1 MLTLQLEE
9 PFSPDAIVL
18 IPNRYSDLFEF
29 QTSYLS
35 CIFKFSDLDLEL
47 LGKKKKKKKEV
58 NLEVLENE
66 SDEEKVKSKKPFN
79 DCIIFVDLKSTLA
92 LVSNESH
99 QKSV

>member
-1 MLTLQLEE
+1 M
-9 PFSPDAIVL
+9 
-18 IPNRYSDLFEF
+18 
-29 QTSYLS
+29 
-35 CIFKFSDLDLEL
+35 
-47 LGKKKKKKKEV
+47 GKKKKKKKEV